1 MLVISS
7 FEIYA
12 VNNCLCSE
20 YKNTRLDILSYGTTV
35 LKHATHRRV
44 RPSLATCEWK
54 C

>member
-20 YKNTRLDILSYGTTV
+20 YKNTRLDILSYGTQ
-35 LKHATHRRV
+35 THRCV
-44 RPSLATCEWK
+44 RPSLATREWK